1 MFWSLGKEGILQ
13 ALALLEQAIAR
24 DPQYGPSLGWAAM
37 CRLHMDINGW
47 NEEPERN
54 RNIGMDYARRAL
66 LVGEEDAATLANAAY
81 ILANF
86 GEDIDTMLGIV
97 DRALA
102 LNPSFARGWYLSGNM
117 KSWAGD
123 HDAAIERVEISLRL
137 SPRAR
142 VGSQPYIMGRVYFF
156 KRQFEQAA
164 RYLQTAIQ
172 EQPGSPSVYRHLAA
186 CYAHMGR
193 LSEAQDLIERLR
205 YMAPVI
211 SPRRRHNMQPEDREL
226 LLSGLRLAKGETE

>member
-1 MFWSLGKEGILQ
+1 
-13 ALALLEQAIAR
+13 
-24 DPQYGPSLGWAAM
+24 
-37 CRLHMDINGW
+37 
-47 NEEPERN
+47 
-54 RNIGMDYARRAL
+54 
-66 LVGEEDAATLANAAY
+66 
-81 ILANF
+81 
-86 GEDIDTMLGIV
+86 
-97 DRALA
+97 
-102 LNPSFARGWYLSGNM
+102 M

-172 EQPGSPSVYRHLAA
+172 EQPGSPLVYRHLAA